1 MQVVRARVG
10 LESERFVNLD
20 DLKRVLD
27 SNDDVK
33 DSKRALEE
41 LKAVLEKYK
50 TVHTVPV

>member
-1 MQVVRARVG
+1 VEDRVDFESEAVSFLHVVRARV
-10 LESERFVNLD
+10 LRY
-20 DLKRVLD
+20 
-27 SNDDVK
+27 DVR